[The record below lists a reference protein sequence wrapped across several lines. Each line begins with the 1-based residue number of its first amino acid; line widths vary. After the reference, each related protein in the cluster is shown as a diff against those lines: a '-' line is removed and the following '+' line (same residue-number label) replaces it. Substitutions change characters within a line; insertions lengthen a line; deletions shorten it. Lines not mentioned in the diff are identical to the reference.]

1 MMTQLAAR
9 PVMLVALAVGVVMGE
24 MEALAHLDKVTMEAQ
39 ARILA
44 VNTLVVEAA
53 VLAQL
58 VEMGQVQPLVLVVM
72 GMGLDSRLWV
82 LAQ

>member
-24 MEALAHLDKVTMEAQ
+24 MEALAHLDKVMLEAQ
-39 ARILA
+39 ARM
-44 VNTLVVEAA
+44 LVVHTLEAAAA

-58 VEMGQVQPLVLVVM
+58 VVMGQLQPLVMVVQE
-72 GMGLDSRLWV
+72 V
-82 LAQ
+82 LHILFMVV